1 MVEPGVTS
9 GTHASLPGGRYVSQ
23 TCGCLLQI
31 DLHGEDPIA
40 EGRRE
45 RQRER
50 GGGKACQS

>member
-1 MVEPGVTS
+1 MVEVGVTS

-23 TCGCLLQI
+23 ACRCLLQI
-31 DLHGEDPIA
+31 DLHGEDVIVQ
-40 EGRRE
+40 GRGE